1 MQLLFTKLRLMEK
14 LTVKKR
20 KINHTLKN
28 VQRQQQNDKATFSQ
42 ISITPTLPISYFSN
56 RIKFQVSI
64 PCIATF
70 RKETITEAKD
80 EAEIL

>member
-20 KINHTLKN
+20 KIKHTLN
-28 VQRQQQNDKATFSQ
+28 NLQRQQQNVKATFSQ

-56 RIKFQVSI
+56 RTKFQVSI
-64 PCIATF
+64 PCISTF
-70 RKETITEAKD
+70 REEITTEAKD

>member
-20 KINHTLKN
+20 KIKHTLKN
-28 VQRQQQNDKATFSQ
+28 LQRQHQNDKATFSQ
-42 ISITPTLPISYFSN
+42 ISITPTLPISYLSN

-64 PCIATF
+64 PSISTF
-70 RKETITEAKD
+70 REEIITEAKD
-80 EAEIL
+80 EAGIL

>member
-28 VQRQQQNDKATFSQ
+28 LQRQQQNDKATFSQ

-56 RIKFQVSI
+56 RIKFQVSES
-64 PCIATF
+64 IATF